1 MTELNILKGKKGK
14 ILSAIMNAIVPRG
27 GAYEQGAADYDLLPE
42 AEQYI
47 RCLNPLARFGF
58 PFLFSYIEYGALLS
72 RGRVFSRLP
81 EEEAGEYLE
90 GLEESR
96 RYYKRAII
104 LALKMITFLVF
115 YNIDRNAERIGY
127 RHWEQADIKKPRKV
141 PAAARRKKPKK

>member
-1 MTELNILKGKKGK
+1 MTELKILKGKKGK

-104 LALKMITFLVF
+104 LALKMITLLVF
-115 YNIDRNAERIGY
+115 YDIDANARVIGY
-127 RHWEQADIKKPRKV
+127 KHWENVDKKKTGKKASRK
-141 PAAARRKKPKK
+141 RSKK